1 MNINNLNNIKNKN
14 KILICGCKGQLGK
27 ALSEKKN
34 KKYKIYLTNKTNL
47 DITKY
52 KILKKKLH

>member
-47 DITKY
+47 YFTKY
-52 KILKKKLH
+52 TY